1 MSSTLPIKVIG
12 PCLALG
18 AFSTAMLV
26 GLSADNPADVI
37 LSRAL
42 VAMFA
47 GYAVGSAI
55 ALVVNRIVSDE
66 LTRRAAALVPA
77 KEPALSTNDPRTAPI
92 PAREVITN
100 TPTT

>member
-12 PCLALG
+12 PCLALA
-18 AFSTAMLV
+18 AFSTAMVV
-26 GLSADNPADVI
+26 GLSADNPADII

-42 VAMFA
+42 VAMLG

-66 LTRRAAALVPA
+66 LTRRAAPPRNPA
-77 KEPALSTNDPRTAPI
+77 PTAEPQ
-92 PAREVITN
+92 PASAGT
-100 TPTT
+100 